1 MNDEKGVFG
10 MSDLM
15 RAAAEV
21 LGNGSFGSS
30 YKAVMANGVAVVV
43 KRTREMNVLEKDDFD
58 AEMRKLTKL
67 KHWNILTP
75 LAYHFRKDEK
85 LVISEYV
92 PRGSLLFSLHGKIYS
107 S

>member
-1 MNDEKGVFG
+1 

-67 KHWNILTP
+67 
-75 LAYHFRKDEK
+75 R
-85 LVISEYV
+85 
-92 PRGSLLFSLHGKIYS
+92 
-107 S
+107 